1 MSSSASGEM
10 RRKKVFVGVLLY
22 TTLQQPLFLLYLL
35 SMSLSLYPIS
45 HHNKY
50 QLHPTFPF
58 FLAYQKKNYLYS
70 IRIRR
75 KMKSCV
81 MWSAIDTLFFFVV
94 SCLHCWVTWT
104 MFVRL
109 SSSLTR
115 MVCDVSV
122 TLALLYTYDMTHNDM
137 HVLVSIFLL
146 TMILPLTLQYRWY
159 KSTCTFFVGVLSLL
173 YFKYLSEWQAVQS
186 WLDIIRT
193 FFVQSFS
200 PILQRICLT
209 FMRVN
214 LLCAFEW
221 WIMY

>member
-1 MSSSASGEM
+1 MSACLHLLLERWGGKRCLLVCCYIRHYNNNYFSYISCPCRFPCILYHITTNTSSI
-10 RRKKVFVGVLLY
+10 
-22 TTLQQPLFLLYLL
+22 Q
-35 SMSLSLYPIS
+35 
-45 HHNKY
+45 H
-50 QLHPTFPF
+50 FPF
-58 FLAYQKKNYLYS
+58 FLPTKRKTIYTPLGS
-70 IRIRR
+70 GRR
-75 KMKSCV
+75 WK

-104 MFVRL
+104 MFLRL